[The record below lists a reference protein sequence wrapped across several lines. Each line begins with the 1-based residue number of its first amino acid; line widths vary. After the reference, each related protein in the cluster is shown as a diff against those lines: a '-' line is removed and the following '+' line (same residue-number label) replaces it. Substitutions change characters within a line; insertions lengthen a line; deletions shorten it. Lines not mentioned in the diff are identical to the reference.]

1 MLQPVKRT
9 TQVRALHEGQE
20 LEGYEIHMGETQLA
34 DSLEPFSIIKEQ
46 NGEATERLDGAVAYG
61 GQVQGTYLHGVFD
74 NLEWTRQYLNEL
86 RLAKGLEPLEDQLVS
101 IKDFKDREYDKLA
114 DVLRQSLDME
124 QIYQII
130 NREEK

>member
-1 MLQPVKRT
+1 M
-9 TQVRALHEGQE
+9 
-20 LEGYEIHMGETQLA
+20 
-34 DSLEPFSIIKEQ
+34 DSVYNNSPLGWLCSYSSNAIYYRIPEFRQDKHI
-46 NGEATERLDGAVAYG
+46 NAFYD

>member
-1 MLQPVKRT
+1 M
-9 TQVRALHEGQE
+9 
-20 LEGYEIHMGETQLA
+20 
-34 DSLEPFSIIKEQ
+34 
-46 NGEATERLDGAVAYG
+46 AYG

-86 RLAKGLEPLEDQLVS
+86 RLAKGLEPLEGQLIS

-124 QIYQII
+124 QIYQIHQQRRKNENLYENTVTRALHGSTVGI
-130 NREEK
+130 EYPMTHIRVEAYGTMV